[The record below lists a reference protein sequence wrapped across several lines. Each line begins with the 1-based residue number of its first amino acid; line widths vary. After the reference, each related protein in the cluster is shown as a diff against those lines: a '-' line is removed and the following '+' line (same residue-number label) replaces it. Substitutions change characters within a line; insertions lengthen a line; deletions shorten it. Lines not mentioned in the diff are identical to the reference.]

1 MGDGGSD
8 RNPVHCEIIEGAALD
23 LDGIII
29 GAIISLESIKYLS
42 NGSIPVKICFRLISE
57 MCDSNLFIFIHDGLI
72 LLIVTCCELVFHE
85 SDQKV
90 LQSSHQ

>member
-1 MGDGGSD
+1 MVVP
-8 RNPVHCEIIEGAALD
+8 NLTLEGAALD

-29 GAIISLESIKYLS
+29 GTIISLESIKYLS
-42 NGSIPVKICFRLISE
+42 NGSIPAKFCFRLISE
-57 MCDSNLFIFIHDGLI
+57 MCDSNLFIFMHDGLR
-72 LLIVTCCELVFHE
+72 LLIVSPCELVFHE